1 MATNEAPRLAMLTAA
16 PTRSE
21 CPEASSLTA
30 AARSRIAS
38 ATARGDMARPFT
50 WPQRSMLGNSGD
62 PLPIPAA
69 AVHARTR
76 RTVEARR

>member
-21 CPEASSLTA
+21 CPEASRLHA
-30 AARSRIAS
+30 AARIRITS
-38 ATARGDMARPFT
+38 ATARGVMARPFT
-50 WPQRSMLGNSGD
+50 RPHRVMDGNRFD
-62 PLPIPAA
+62 PFPIPAA
-69 AVHARTR
+69 SVQVRTR